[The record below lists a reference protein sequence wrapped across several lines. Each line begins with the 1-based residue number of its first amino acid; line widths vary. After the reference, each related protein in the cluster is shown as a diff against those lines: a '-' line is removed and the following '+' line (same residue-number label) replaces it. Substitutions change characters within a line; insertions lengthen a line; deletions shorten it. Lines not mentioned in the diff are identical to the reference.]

1 MAAPVLNLPPLRRD
15 LAATYD
21 PRVGMETMMNTGMSE
36 EVSFLPS
43 RSTGNYREIVIPL
56 NEQNL
61 QGNNNTNNSQFQE
74 SFVQLLHQIVA
85 SAQNSGGNSAQA
97 GGAREDELPP
107 NPSERPLTG
116 RMGKQTGGRP
126 SLM

>member
-21 PRVGMETMMNTGMSE
+21 PRVGMETMLNAGMSE
-36 EVSFLPS
+36 EVSFMPI
-43 RSTGNYREIVIPL
+43 RSTGNFREIVIPL

-61 QGNNNTNNSQFQE
+61 QGANNANNSQIQE
-74 SFVQLLHQIVA
+74 SFMQLLHQIVA
-85 SAQNSGGNSAQA
+85 TAQNSGGNQPLG

-107 NPSERPLTG
+107 NPSEHPLTG
-116 RMGKQTGGRP
+116 RTTMQTGGKP